1 MSANDPKADIQS
13 PRICYVVAMR
23 KSEGSG
29 FAINING
36 AFRTSRDIE
45 GAAAYDAANLLKK
58 KRPAETVTIVKPD
71 GVVVRVL
78 EDGRTA

>member
-1 MSANDPKADIQS
+1 MQKVASS
-13 PRICYVVAMR
+13 GYV
-23 KSEGSG
+23 
-29 FAINING
+29 INLNG